1 MAGDVSW
8 TFAAQMVVL
17 LSAFALNKVLSSRV
31 DVDTFGE
38 YNIIKRSATV
48 ISFIMLAGTGIAVPR
63 YMALYIGDGKP
74 RRAKSFVLAAILLM
88 LTAIVV
94 VSVAALILK
103 EQLTDLIV
111 GRDDTLLYVTALLY
125 SLTLAASTFL
135 FV

>member
-1 MAGDVSW
+1 MIADIIKTAKQRLRSKMAGDVIW

-63 YMALYIGDGKP
+63 
-74 RRAKSFVLAAILLM
+74 
-88 LTAIVV
+88 
-94 VSVAALILK
+94 
-103 EQLTDLIV
+103 
-111 GRDDTLLYVTALLY
+111 
-125 SLTLAASTFL
+125 
-135 FV
+135 